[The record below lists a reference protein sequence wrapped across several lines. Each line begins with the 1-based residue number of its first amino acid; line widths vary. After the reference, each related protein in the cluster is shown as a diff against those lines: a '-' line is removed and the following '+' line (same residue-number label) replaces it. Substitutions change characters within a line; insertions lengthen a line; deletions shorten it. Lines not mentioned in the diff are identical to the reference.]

1 MPCFLFGVTVS
12 KLEIDH
18 VWQKQ
23 RRQTHVPTNGTVDGR
38 NPANQL
44 RFVAYPIV
52 YRVLYIPGGAG
63 LLPSTVSSKFDPKMD
78 TLNAQ
83 YRKKG
88 VVPFFGNMAVFGERP
103 NQDTV

>member
-1 MPCFLFGVTVS
+1 MCG
-12 KLEIDH
+12 K
-18 VWQKQ
+18 KQ

-38 NPANQL
+38 NPASQL
-44 RFVAYPIV
+44 RLVVYPII

-63 LLPSTVSSKFDPKMD
+63 LLPSTVRSKFDPKMD

-88 VVPFFGNMAVFGERP
+88 VVPFFGNMAVFLRAPQPRYCIIRQLSLSDKPP
-103 NQDTV
+103 N